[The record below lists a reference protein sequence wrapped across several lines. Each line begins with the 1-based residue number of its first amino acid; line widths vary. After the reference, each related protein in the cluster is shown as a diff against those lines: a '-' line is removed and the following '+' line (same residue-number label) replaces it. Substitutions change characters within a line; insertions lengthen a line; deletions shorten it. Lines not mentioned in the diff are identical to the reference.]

1 MATHRLTIRRW
12 AKAQLAIWKGKEF
25 DSERDLFPL
34 LEGIGSAW
42 LFDSDDL
49 RLVHRKPNPRPL
61 WKEQL
66 SGILQE
72 FSKSGIITPIN
83 NRGGSRYVVN

>member
-1 MATHRLTIRRW
+1 MKRW
-12 AKAQLAIWKGKEF
+12 AQAQLATWKGREF

-34 LEGIGSAW
+34 MEAIGNAW

-49 RLVHRKPNPRPL
+49 RLVQRKPNLRPL
-61 WKEQL
+61 WKENL
-66 SGILQE
+66 SHVLQE
-72 FSKSGIITPIN
+72 LSKSGIISPIN